1 MNLLSKLITLAPI
14 AVDRDVAD
22 KGGALDA
29 AAGLFAAATGVDAAR
44 IRSSLSDREA
54 LGSTGLGLG
63 VAIPHGRLRGLRSS
77 TVAIVRLRQPVA
89 FDAPDGRPVS
99 LMIALLVPENARQEH
114 LDLLSELA
122 QMLSDPELRAGLMN
136 APSAEALR
144 ARVAG
149 WAPIRP
155 AA

>member
-1 MNLLSKLITLAPI
+1 MNLLSKLITPAPI

-22 KGGALDA
+22 KAGALDA
-29 AAGLFAAATGVDAAR
+29 AAALFAAATGADAAR
-44 IRSSLSDREA
+44 IRDSLAEREA

-63 VAIPHGRLRGLRSS
+63 VAIPHGRLRGLRSA
-77 TVAIVRLRQPVA
+77 VAAVVRLRQPVP
-89 FDAPDGRPVS
+89 FEAPDGRPVG
-99 LMIALLVPENARQEH
+99 LLIALLVPDNARQEH

-122 QMLSDPELRAGLMN
+122 QMLSDPELRAGLMS
-136 APSAEALR
+136 APSADALR
-144 ARVAG
+144 ACVAG